1 MNPFV
6 GLWVANIGKS
16 RRHVDHQFKSAT
28 ITFDVS
34 GEEVRLAHAGINASG
49 NEECGTTVLRADGRE
64 YPVSPQSP
72 GLVAIARWL
81 GPHVL
86 ETEARRDGELISQG
100 TYAVSE
106 DGRNLIASI
115 GGTDPTG
122 TPFAHI
128 IVFDRP

>member
-16 RRHVDHQFKSAT
+16 RRNVDHLFQSAT
-28 ITFDVS
+28 LTFDVA
-34 GEEVRLAHAGINASG
+34 GDEVRLAHAGINASG
-49 NEECGTTVLRADGRE
+49 KEECGTTVLRPDGKE
-64 YPVSPQSP
+64 YPVSPHSP
-72 GLVAIARWL
+72 GLVAVARWL

-86 ETEARRDGELISQG
+86 ETEARRDGEVIGQG

-115 GGTDPTG
+115 GGTDASG
-122 TPFAHI
+122 APFAHI